1 MRRALA
7 IGALA
12 LAGLGGLAGL
22 PAEAR
27 GEATAALLVSGG
39 ERGAEVVRAAAA
51 AELGRAGWRLPA
63 LSGAT
68 AAGLRG
74 CLGAEA
80 AWPCLEPRLLERGL
94 TKLVAIQLAIEPA
107 GKAEAALR
115 LVGQLGSLEGRRL
128 TALSRFCRRCDDA
141 QLAEAARLLVRRLIA
156 ASAVRD
162 DATRIEIRT
171 QPPGAVL
178 RLDGRLVEAPGGAI
192 ACSPGLHTVHV
203 QRSGYRS
210 ELRAVLVEEGKAV
223 ALEITL
229 LPERAGQASRGGPV
243 ARIERIE
250 LGDEGERDG
259 ERGDLRGGLG
269 EGNRRGEPAPQRAG
283 APGNDEAVP
292 EAARDRRGRDGAQRG
307 AAMAPSPPGRLAQTE
322 ARTLAVSP
330 GSRARR
336 STRPARPAPKLAWLL
351 SLGGG
356 ALLAAGATLL
366 WLDED
371 ARDDASV
378 PHTPRYFDSA
388 PAGVALMTVGGL
400 AAITGVVLF
409 VAPVAPTPA
418 LRSPSLAT
426 AERSPAAGE
435 AGGPS
440 GWSAPASSSGR
451 GLAGA
456 APPALLFGLRGA
468 F

>member
-1 MRRALA
+1 
-7 IGALA
+7 
-12 LAGLGGLAGL
+12 
-22 PAEAR
+22 
-27 GEATAALLVSGG
+27 
-39 ERGAEVVRAAAA
+39 
-51 AELGRAGWRLPA
+51 
-63 LSGAT
+63 
-68 AAGLRG
+68 
-74 CLGAEA
+74 
-80 AWPCLEPRLLERGL
+80 
-94 TKLVAIQLAIEPA
+94 
-107 GKAEAALR
+107 
-115 LVGQLGSLEGRRL
+115 
-128 TALSRFCRRCDDA
+128 
-141 QLAEAARLLVRRLIA
+141 
-156 ASAVRD
+156 
-162 DATRIEIRT
+162 
-171 QPPGAVL
+171 
-178 RLDGRLVEAPGGAI
+178 
-192 ACSPGLHTVHV
+192 
-203 QRSGYRS
+203 
-210 ELRAVLVEEGKAV
+210 
-223 ALEITL
+223 
-229 LPERAGQASRGGPV
+229 
-243 ARIERIE
+243 
-250 LGDEGERDG
+250 
-259 ERGDLRGGLG
+259 
-269 EGNRRGEPAPQRAG
+269 
-283 APGNDEAVP
+283 
-292 EAARDRRGRDGAQRG
+292 
-307 AAMAPSPPGRLAQTE
+307 MAPSPPGRLAQTE

-336 STRPARPAPKLAWLL
+336 SMRPARPAPKLAWLL

-418 LRSPSLAT
+418 LRSPSSAT